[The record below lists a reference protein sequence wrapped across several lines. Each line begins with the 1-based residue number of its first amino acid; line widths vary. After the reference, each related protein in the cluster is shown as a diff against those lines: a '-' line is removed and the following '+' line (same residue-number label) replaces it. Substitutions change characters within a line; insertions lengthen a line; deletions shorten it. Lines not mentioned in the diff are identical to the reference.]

1 MYSLFIFSEALVC
14 SLLPGHLKNLPDVD
28 CGSDS
33 YEAKLEILDT
43 KMNLEGPSFP
53 SLKLGLLIYET
64 EEPCSITR

>member
-1 MYSLFIFSEALVC
+1 MKSLYRFPSHALHCMRLASVYSLFILSEALVC

-43 KMNLEGPSFP
+43 K
-53 SLKLGLLIYET
+53 
-64 EEPCSITR
+64 